1 MQEQQQSAD
10 SSHKRVCAFS
20 FSSFK
25 SSWPWWIVALA
36 GLVAGLVYHELF
48 TSPFDIEETAYV
60 YVHPDDTEDDV
71 LEQLRSSAQASQVR
85 GWYILRCGIDY
96 TPRSGRYA
104 VHKGENWLTMLR
116 RLRGGSQEA
125 VRLTLPSVRTLDRL
139 AGFLASKLMLDS
151 AATAA
156 AFSDSTFAA
165 QYGYTCSTLP
175 ALFIPNTYELFWNIS
190 LDAFMQR
197 MQRENDAFWNS
208 QGRDAAAKSLGMT
221 HEEVVTL
228 ASIVDEE
235 TAYTPEKPRVAG
247 AYLNRL
253 RIGMLLQ
260 ADPTVKFAV
269 GDATLRR
276 IRGEHLRVESP
287 YNTYLNKGLP
297 PGPIRIPSVAGIDA
311 VLHMEDHDYLYMCA
325 KEDFS
330 GTHNFAA
337 TFPQHQQNARR
348 YQKALNERGIR

>member
-1 MQEQQQSAD
+1 M
-10 SSHKRVCAFS
+10 
-20 FSSFK
+20 
-25 SSWPWWIVALA
+25 A

-85 GWYILRCGIDY
+85 GWHILRWGIDY

-104 VHKGENWLTMLR
+104 VHKGESWLTVLR

-175 ALFIPNTYELFWNIS
+175 ALFIPNTYEIYWDTT
-190 LDAFMQR
+190 LDGFMQR
-197 MQRENDAFWNS
+197 MVRENEAFWNA
-208 QGRDAAAKSLGMT
+208 QGRSEAAEKAELT
-221 HEEVVTL
+221 RAEVITL

-235 TAYTPEKPRVAG
+235 TANNAEKPAVAG
-247 AYLNRL
+247 MYINRL
-253 RIGMLLQ
+253 HSGMPLQ

-269 GDATLRR
+269 GDPSIRR
-276 IRGEHLRVESP
+276 ILRGHLATDSP
-287 YNTYLNKGLP
+287 YNTYIYVGLP
-297 PGPIRIPSVAGIDA
+297 PGPIRIPTVAGIDA
-311 VLHMEDHDYLYMCA
+311 VLHYQKHDFLYMCA

-330 GTHNFAA
+330 GTHNFAR
-337 TFPQHQQNARR
+337 TFPEHQANARK

>member
-1 MQEQQQSAD
+1 MNT
-10 SSHKRVCAFS
+10 
-20 FSSFK
+20 K
-25 SSWPWWIVALA
+25 SPLFYILLFVGGLAVIALIL
-36 GLVAGLVYHELF
+36 GFGF
-48 TSPFDIEETAYV
+48 WRGITSPLREGG
-60 YVHPDDTEDDV
+60 DTEYIYVRPTDTPEDV
-71 LEQLRSSAQASQVR
+71 LGQLKALSGGYVTTYWQMLGTVR
-85 GWYILRCGIDY
+85 PYEVR
-96 TPRSGRYA
+96 TGRYA
-104 VHKGENWLTMLR
+104 VEPGQSFLTIYRNL
-116 RLRGGSQEA
+116 LRGHQSP
-125 VRLTLPSVRTLDRL
+125 VKLTIPSVRTMDRL
-139 AGFLASKLMLDS
+139 AGFLGNKLMLDS
-151 AATAA
+151 AEVAAQFADSAFAASYGYATA
-156 AFSDSTFAA
+156 
-165 QYGYTCSTLP
+165 TLP
-175 ALFIPNTYELFWNIS
+175 ALFIPNTYEVYWDTPLPK
-190 LDAFMQR
+190 FMQR
-197 MQRENDAFWNS
+197 MQRENETFW
-208 QGRDAAAKSLGMT
+208 QQQQRDERAKALGLT

-235 TAYTPEKPRVAG
+235 TANNGEKPRVAG
-247 AYLNRL
+247 LYMNRI
-253 RIGMLLQ
+253 RKGIPLQ

-348 YQKALNERGIR
+348 YQKALNERGIH